1 MALRWKRSH
10 EPVHGEKSKKV
21 KGSLSVDDPPQRADD
36 GACLGGVADEEE
48 EVFFLSDVQDKLL
61 GFPSVFLKFRPD
73 DLDIQSCRDGEK
85 LSGFAIN
92 TWLQQRL
99 VFEKVGFTVLSTL
112 TSVWFR
118 QQGADLKWNPPE
130 GQTIRCLRGDVWD
143 PSAQEMTI
151 IPIHM

>member
-1 MALRWKRSH
+1 MALRRKRSP
-10 EPVHGEKSKKV
+10 EAVHGEKSKKV
-21 KGSLSVDDPPQRADD
+21 KGSLSGDD
-36 GACLGGVADEEE
+36 GACLVGVGDKEDEV
-48 EVFFLSDVQDKLL
+48 VFVSDVQDKQGEL
-61 GFPSVFLKFRPD
+61 PTVFLNFRPD
-73 DLDIQSCRDGEK
+73 DFDIQSCRDGEK

-118 QQGADLKWNPPE
+118 QQGADPKWNPPE